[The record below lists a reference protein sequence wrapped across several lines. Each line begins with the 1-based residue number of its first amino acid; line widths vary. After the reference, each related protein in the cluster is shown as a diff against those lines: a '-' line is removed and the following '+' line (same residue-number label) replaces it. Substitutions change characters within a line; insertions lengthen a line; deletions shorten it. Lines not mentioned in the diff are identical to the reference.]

1 MLAGIGVRHYAS
13 GRRVYIVQT
22 RMAGR
27 LRTVTIGSAAVL
39 SEAQAVAVGRRVLA
53 HAIVGDNPAEVR
65 QRVRATPTYARFLDE
80 FWAKIAVRWKPSTQ
94 ITMMYN
100 RRRYFDDAFAG
111 LAVDAITEADVAR
124 WFARVSERS
133 GPGGANRCMSIL
145 SAMLGKAEA
154 WGYRVEGSNP
164 CPAIRRNR
172 KRSGERFLSDNELAR
187 LGSVLQAGRS
197 GPDKR
202 QAMIASAITLLL
214 LTGCRRSEI
223 LGLQWGDVR
232 GLRLLLRDS
241 KTGPRTVWLG
251 KDARGLIDE
260 LPRLKK
266 VRWLFSVDG
275 DQLLG
280 RDVYRGWETLREA
293 AGLPGVRLHDLRHT
307 FASHAA
313 ARSETLPMIG
323 KLLGHA
329 TVQSTAR
336 YAHLDDLHLLS
347 AANRIGD
354 CIQLISAY

>member
-1 MLAGIGVRHYAS
+1 MLAHS
-13 GRRVYIVQT
+13 
-22 RMAGR
+22 M
-27 LRTVTIGSAAVL
+27 
-39 SEAQAVAVGRRVLA
+39 
-53 HAIVGDNPAEVR
+53 VGDNPAEVR

-80 FWAKIAVRWKPSTQ
+80 FWTKIAMRWKPSMLT
-94 ITMMYN
+94 TMTYN

-111 LAVDAITEADVAR
+111 LTIDAITEADVAR

-164 CPAIRRNR
+164 CPSIRRNR

-187 LGSVLQAGRS
+187 LGSVLLAERS
-197 GPDKR
+197 GPDKK
-202 QAMIASAITLLL
+202 QATIAGAITLLL
-214 LTGCRRSEI
+214 LTGCRRGEI
-223 LGLQWGDVR
+223 VGLQWGDVR
-232 GLRLLLRDS
+232 GLRLFLRDS
-241 KTGPRTVWLG
+241 KTGARTVWLG
-251 KDARGLIDE
+251 KDARALIE
-260 LPRLKK
+260 RQPRLKK
-266 VRWLFSVDG
+266 GPWLFSVDG
-275 DQLLG
+275 DQLKG
-280 RDVYRGWETLREA
+280 KDVYKAWQTLRDQ

-313 ARSETLPMIG
+313 ARTETLPMIG

-336 YAHLDDLHLLS
+336 YAHLDDLHLLG

-354 CIQLISAY
+354 RIQLISAN